1 MAILFIVNPKLKT
14 HRKDALRQE
23 IEKYFTDENY
33 CFFDDYVRNFPRE
46 ESKKYNHFVAVG
58 GDGTVYQT
66 INLMM
71 QTKAR
76 KFSLIPAGSGND
88 FARTLGLKGDVE
100 EILKGIKAA
109 SPRDMDI
116 GRWNERY
123 FINIASVGL
132 DADVNALNTSEHKE
146 MGSISYSLKLFDAV
160 KNYRFRK
167 ISLEDCREEEW
178 TIFTFGN
185 GKYYGGGF
193 PIFKEADPF
202 SGKLLFLG
210 AGKSR
215 LPYVIPFLAC
225 LFVGKDQLFQKDM
238 VRKTIDS
245 MEFELLEEANVN
257 LDGENFYER
266 GPVKVEIFP
275 GEIQY
280 IGPLNL

>member
-23 IEKYFTDENY
+23 IEKYFTDKNY
-33 CFFDDYVRNFPRE
+33 CFFDDYARNFPIE
-46 ESKKYNHFVAVG
+46 ELKKYNHFVAVG

-88 FARTLGLKGDVE
+88 FARTLGLRRDVE

-109 SPRDMDI
+109 SPRAMDI

-167 ISLEDCREEEW
+167 IRLEDCREEEW

-193 PIFKEADPF
+193 PIFRGADPF

-215 LPYVIPFLAC
+215 LSYVIPFLIC
-225 LFVGKDQLFQKDM
+225 LFIGKDHIFQKDM
-238 VRKTIDS
+238 VRKTMDS
-245 MEFELLEEANVN
+245 MEFELLEEANIN

-266 GPVKVEIFP
+266 GPVKVEILP

-280 IGPLNL
+280 IGPLNF